1 MAPARGELAR
11 IRRELRG
18 QADPEAAAVLQAFF
32 KTGRGEYA
40 EGDRFLGVKVPPIRR
55 LARAHRDLP
64 HAEVLTLLRSRWHEE
79 RLLALLILV
88 AQYQHATARDRATI
102 YRAYLS
108 NTRYINNWD
117 LVDLSAE
124 HIVGAHLDPSRV
136 AVLQRMARSRSLWKR
151 RIAILATFHWIKQGI
166 FEPTLRIAEQLLHDH
181 HDLIHKAVGWML
193 REVGKRDLS
202 REEDFLRAH
211 YQRMPRT
218 MLRYAIERFPERRR
232 AHYLGNRS
240 GLSVK
245 RASTPN
251 SRR

>member
-11 IRRELRG
+11 IRRELHA
-18 QADPEAAAVLQAFF
+18 QAEPKAAAVLQAFF

-55 LARAHRDLP
+55 LARAHRDLAL
-64 HAEVLTLLRSRWHEE
+64 AEVLTLLRSPWHEE

-88 AQYQHATARDRATI
+88 AQYPRATARNRATI
-102 YRAYLS
+102 YRAYRS

-136 AVLQRMARSRSLWKR
+136 AVLERMGPVAVAVGEANSYPRDL
-151 RIAILATFHWIKQGI
+151 HWIKQGI
-166 FEPTLRIAEQLLHDH
+166 FEPTLRIAELLLDDP
-181 HDLIHKAVGWML
+181 HDLIHKAAGWML
-193 REVGKRDLS
+193 REAGKRGLS

-211 YQRMPRT
+211 HQRMPRT

-245 RASTPN
+245 SASTPK
-251 SRR
+251 STR